1 MDVWVGGGRE
11 ESVVNLNAQ
20 AAKAVDSANSN
31 SLQESRV
38 RQNSEIVLNVWFN
51 RNLPLSFTPLLRGFC
66 RDIASL
72 AFQISPR
79 DVFCAVTY
87 IPQYVGYLQKERER
101 EREQATTATRKKY
114 ITRFPLKK
122 QIWYSTRLY
131 PGISIT
137 EAGKHDLLKDLP
149 RRVPIKVAP
158 LSYRVSSF
166 RSSFELWL

>member
-101 EREQATTATRKKY
+101 ESK
-114 ITRFPLKK
+114 
-122 QIWYSTRLY
+122 
-131 PGISIT
+131 
-137 EAGKHDLLKDLP
+137 P
-149 RRVPIKVAP
+149 RRPPGRNI
-158 LSYRVSSF
+158 LHVSHLKSKF
-166 RSSFELWL
+166 DIPPAFIREYQ